1 MLHNVFAR
9 LLDSTS
15 LPTQRT
21 SSSTT
26 IITALHRNKNNRT
39 ESKQEQHTE
48 SKQEQPHRIETRTT
62 GPHRDK
68 NNRTTTAPHRNKNI
82 HIATKQE

>member
-15 LPTQRT
+15 LPAQRT

-39 ESKQEQHTE
+39 ESK
-48 SKQEQPHRIETRTT
+48 KEQPHRIETRTT

-68 NNRTTTAPHRNKNI
+68 NNRTTTAPHRKKNI
-82 HIATKQE
+82 RIASKQ